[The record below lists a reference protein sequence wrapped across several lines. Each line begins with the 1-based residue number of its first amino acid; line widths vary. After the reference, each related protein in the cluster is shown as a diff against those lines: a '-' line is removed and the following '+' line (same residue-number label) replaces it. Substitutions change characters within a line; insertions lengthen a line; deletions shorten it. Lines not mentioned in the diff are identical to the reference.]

1 MGGVYSPILMQ
12 KFIGMGVQFI
22 LAGSE
27 LGFLMTCAKERVGS
41 LRELDKK
48 R

>member
-1 MGGVYSPILMQ
+1 MQ

-27 LGFLMTCAKERVGS
+27 LGFLMVGAKERTGA
-41 LRELDKK
+41 LRALDSK